1 MFNSMKRPLPVGM
14 RRYEIIG
21 GVIWL
26 IVYGFFM
33 GDILALIL
41 DLLKIPYTQA
51 ELNALFFLANFAI
64 TALLFRRFLAYS
76 LPVAADN
83 LLRTLKAMLLGFMI
97 YWLLQVAIDLV
108 GTLLSGRV
116 SVPNDETVSAIAGT
130 NYRMMWAGAV
140 LLAPLT
146 EETLVRGLVFGNLR
160 KYSRA
165 VAYGAAAA
173 VFAAMHTLGYLG
185 QMDAVTLCYNLL
197 VYGLPSIALC
207 AAYEYAGTI
216 WAPIGLH
223 MIINAIGMSA
233 MA

>member
-1 MFNSMKRPLPVGM
+1 MFNGMKKPLPVSM

-26 IVYGFFM
+26 LIYGFFM

-41 DLLKIPYTQA
+41 GLLKISYTQA
-51 ELNALFFLANFAI
+51 QLNALFFLTNFAV

-83 LLRTLKAMLLGFMI
+83 LLRVLRAMLVGFML
-97 YWLLQVAIDLV
+97 YWLLEVAIDLI
-108 GTLLSGRV
+108 GTLLSGQV
-116 SVPNDETVSAIAGT
+116 SVPNDDTVSAIAGE
-130 NYRMMWAGAV
+130 NYRVMWAGAV

-160 KYSRA
+160 KWNRA
-165 VAYGAAAA
+165 VGYGAAAA

-185 QMDAVTLCYNLL
+185 QMDAVTLCYNIL
-197 VYGLPSIALC
+197 VYGLPSVALC
-207 AAYEYAGTI
+207 AAYEMAGTI